1 MGIEAAPQS
10 LCEACPPLTR
20 HKTANHMNLQEFI
33 ATHPRK
39 SGFSNIALLVLIAL
53 VIVFSIWSLY
63 EGT

>member
-1 MGIEAAPQS
+1 
-10 LCEACPPLTR
+10 
-20 HKTANHMNLQEFI
+20 MNLQEFI